1 MNQVAG
7 GQAAMSQAALS
18 QVDIL
23 VVADV
28 EGALASGDLQSN
40 VYLID
45 TNKHAGSGSEG
56 QAELYTSCK
65 DGQILN
71 WSVVGVSPSSDV
83 EISQFTGQMIDDKK
97 CVPQAV
103 TTPDGT
109 YWSGRVEAQGF
120 KGNQQ
125 YSMVLTMD
133 GKPMTFD
140 PFLKIS

>member
-1 MNQVAG
+1 MNQVATEKVT
-7 GQAAMSQAALS
+7 MSQAALS
-18 QVDIL
+18 QVDVLI
-23 VVADV
+23 VVDV

-65 DGQILN
+65 DGQVLN

-83 EISQFTGQMIDDKK
+83 EITQFTGQMINDKM

-103 TTPDGT
+103 STPDGT

-125 YSMVLTMD
+125 YSVVLTMD
-133 GKPMTFD
+133 GKPMNFD